1 MKIRGT
7 VAAALAS
14 AGILLAGWQ
23 TGTQAGGISTV
34 ASSTTATGTTGA
46 TGTGASGTGSS
57 GSAGSSSSSG
67 TAGSSGSSSS
77 SGTTG
82 SSGSA
87 SSGSSSSSNS
97 SASGTYK
104 GNTVQTR
111 FGPVQVQITVA
122 NGKITDVTALQ
133 LTNTDGKSIQISN
146 RAAPLLRS
154 KVLAAQSANVQTV
167 SGATITSDAYL
178 TSLQAALD
186 AANL

>member
-7 VAAALAS
+7 VTAALAS

-23 TGTQAGGISTV
+23 AGTQAGGISTV
-34 ASSTTATGTTGA
+34 ASSTTAA
-46 TGTGASGTGSS
+46 
-57 GSAGSSSSSG
+57 
-67 TAGSSGSSSS
+67 
-77 SGTTG
+77 GTTG
-82 SSGSA
+82 STGTGSTGSGASGSA
-87 SSGSSSSSNS
+87 SSGSSNS

-104 GNTVQTR
+104 GTAVQTR

-146 RAAPLLRS
+146 RAAPLLKS
-154 KVLAAQSANVQTV
+154 KVLAAQSADVQTV

-178 TSLQAALD
+178 TSLQAAID
-186 AANL
+186 AAHL

>member
-34 ASSTTATGTTGA
+34 ASSTTATGTTGS
-46 TGTGASGTGSS
+46 TGTGSTGTGTS
-57 GSAGSSSSSG
+57 
-67 TAGSSGSSSS
+67 GSSGSS
-77 SGTTG
+77 GT
-82 SSGSA
+82 
-87 SSGSSSSSNS
+87 

-104 GNTVQTR
+104 GTAVQTR

-122 NGKITDVTALQ
+122 NGKITDITALQ

-154 KVLAAQSANVQTV
+154 KVLAAQSADVQTV

-178 TSLQAALD
+178 TSVQAAID
-186 AANL
+186 AAHL

>member
-1 MKIRGT
+1 MKLRGT

-23 TGTQAGGISTV
+23 SGTQVNGISTV
-34 ASSTTATGTTGA
+34 ASSTTAAGTTGA
-46 TGTGASGTGSS
+46 TGSGSS
-57 GSAGSSSSSG
+57 GAGSSGAAGSSSSSG
-67 TAGSSGSSSS
+67 
-77 SGTTG
+77 
-82 SSGSA
+82 
-87 SSGSSSSSNS
+87 SSNS

-154 KVLAAQSANVQTV
+154 KVLAAQSANVQTI

-178 TSLQAALD
+178 TSLQAAID

>member
-1 MKIRGT
+1 VKIRGT

-34 ASSTTATGTTGA
+34 ASSTTASGTTGS
-46 TGTGASGTGSS
+46 TGTGTS
-57 GSAGSSSSSG
+57 
-67 TAGSSGSSSS
+67 GSSGSS
-77 SGTTG
+77 GT
-82 SSGSA
+82 
-87 SSGSSSSSNS
+87 

-104 GNTVQTR
+104 GTAVQTR

-122 NGKITDVTALQ
+122 NGKITDITALQ

-154 KVLAAQSANVQTV
+154 KVLAAQSADVQTV

-178 TSLQAALD
+178 TSVQAAID
-186 AANL
+186 AAHL

>member
-1 MKIRGT
+1 MKIRGA

-23 TGTQAGGISTV
+23 AGTQVGGISTV
-34 ASSTTATGTTGA
+34 ASSTTATGTTGS
-46 TGTGASGTGSS
+46 TGTGASGS
-57 GSAGSSSSSG
+57 
-67 TAGSSGSSSS
+67 GSSGSSSA
-77 SGTTG
+77 SGGTG
-82 SSGSA
+82 SSGT
-87 SSGSSSSSNS
+87 SGS

-104 GNTVQTR
+104 GTAVQTR

-122 NGKITDVTALQ
+122 NGKITDVTAVQ

-154 KVLAAQSANVQTV
+154 KVLAAQSADVQTV
-167 SGATITSDAYL
+167 TGATITSDAYL
-178 TSLQAALD
+178 TSVQAAID

>member
-1 MKIRGT
+1 VKIRGT

-46 TGTGASGTGSS
+46 TGTGSAGTGSS

-67 TAGSSGSSSS
+67 A
-77 SGTTG
+77 TG

-87 SSGSSSSSNS
+87 SSSGSSSSGSSSSSSS

-178 TSLQAALD
+178 TSLQAAID

>member
-1 MKIRGT
+1 VKLRGT

-23 TGTQAGGISTV
+23 SGTQVNGISTV
-34 ASSTTATGTTGA
+34 ASSTTAAGTTGA
-46 TGTGASGTGSS
+46 TGSGSS
-57 GSAGSSSSSG
+57 GAGSSGAAGSSSSSG
-67 TAGSSGSSSS
+67 
-77 SGTTG
+77 
-82 SSGSA
+82 
-87 SSGSSSSSNS
+87 SSNS

-154 KVLAAQSANVQTV
+154 KVLAAQSANVQTI

-178 TSLQAALD
+178 TSLQAAID

>member
-34 ASSTTATGTTGA
+34 ASSTTA
-46 TGTGASGTGSS
+46 
-57 GSAGSSSSSG
+57 
-67 TAGSSGSSSS
+67 

-82 SSGSA
+82 SKGTGSTGTGT
-87 SSGSSSSSNS
+87 SGSSGT

-104 GNTVQTR
+104 GTAVQTR

-122 NGKITDVTALQ
+122 NGKITDITALQ

-154 KVLAAQSANVQTV
+154 KVLAAQSADVQTV

-178 TSLQAALD
+178 TSVQAAID
-186 AANL
+186 AAHL

>member
-34 ASSTTATGTTGA
+34 ASSTTA
-46 TGTGASGTGSS
+46 
-57 GSAGSSSSSG
+57 
-67 TAGSSGSSSS
+67 

-82 SSGSA
+82 STGTGT
-87 SSGSSSSSNS
+87 SGSSGT

-104 GNTVQTR
+104 GTAVQTR

-122 NGKITDVTALQ
+122 NGKITDITALQ

-154 KVLAAQSANVQTV
+154 KVLAAQSADVQTV

-178 TSLQAALD
+178 TSVQAAID
-186 AANL
+186 AAHL

>member
-23 TGTQAGGISTV
+23 TGTQAGGMSTV
-34 ASSTTATGTTGA
+34 ASSTTAAGTTGS
-46 TGTGASGTGSS
+46 TGTGSSGTGSSGTGPTGSSGSSGSS

-67 TAGSSGSSSS
+67 SSGSTSS
-77 SGTTG
+77 SG
-82 SSGSA
+82 
-87 SSGSSSSSNS
+87 SSNS

-122 NGKITDVTALQ
+122 SGKITDVTALQ

-154 KVLAAQSANVQTV
+154 KVLAAQSANIQTV

-178 TSLQAALD
+178 TSLQAAID